1 MGWRCARASLAALA
15 ACAAMA
21 APAGAQ
27 DFYKGKTVTFVI
39 GTAPGGGYDTYS
51 RLIASH
57 IGRHLPGQPA
67 VVPQN
72 MPGAAMIRATNY
84 LYNEA
89 PKDGTVIGMIDQA
102 MYLNQIMG
110 LPQLRADVTK
120 FTWIGRVLSNSAVLY
135 DWYTSPVKKIQ
146 DAFTHELVISTTGTA
161 SRMNWLVLDNLLGM
175 KARLINGYQGSS
187 DSRLA
192 IERGEVDALSQ
203 PWSVLKNE
211 GAAWLRDGKINLLL
225 QTGAD
230 AHPELPQVPRMIDL
244 ARNDDERALLQLFSS
259 PSTVGRSVMAPPGLP
274 PARVTEL
281 RQAFEDTLRDP
292 ALLAVVKQ
300 ANLELDPLPGAA
312 LQEAIAG
319 KGTLPP
325 ALIARAKEVAEFDPQ
340 AAPGVGRRLP

>member
-1 MGWRCARASLAALA
+1 MFKYGKALFALIAAIGPLAGLAAGLTAGPA
-15 ACAAMA
+15 A
-21 APAGAQ
+21 AQ
-27 DFYKGKTVTFVI
+27 DFYKGKTITFVI

-51 RLIASH
+51 RLIANF
-57 IGRHLPGQPA
+57 IGRHLPGQPP
-67 VVPQN
+67 VVAQN

-89 PKDGTVIGMIDQA
+89 PRDGTIIGMIDQA

-120 FTWIGRVLSNSAVLY
+120 FSWIGRVLSNSAVLY
-135 DWYTSPVKKIQ
+135 DWYKSPVKKIE
-146 DAFTHELVISTTGTA
+146 DAYTHELIVSTTGAA

-175 KARLINGYQGSS
+175 KLKLINGYQGSS

-192 IERGEVDALSQ
+192 LERGEVDALSQ

-211 GAAWLRDGKINLLL
+211 NATWLKEGKINLLL

-230 AHPELPQVPRMIDL
+230 AHPDLPQVPRMVDL

-274 PARVTEL
+274 EARVKEL
-281 RQAFEDTLRDP
+281 RTAFDETLRDP
-292 ALLAVVKQ
+292 ALLEVVKQ
-300 ANLELDPLPGAA
+300 ANLELDPLPGAE
-312 LQEAIAG
+312 LQAAIAG
-319 KGTLPP
+319 KGTLPA
-325 ALIARAKEVAEFDPQ
+325 ALIERARAIAEFDQ
-340 AAPGVGRRLP
+340 SGAQ